1 MLLKDFTKDTGFIV
15 LQTRGEEG
23 YDLAAPQYSSEMKAE
38 DEDGIKV
45 YEFSLK
51 DDYTKSAKISI
62 KKQMSVNKNKYVP
75 EVGARFQIIDPHG
88 DVVDTLTTN
97 EKEKQHPF
105 RWRSVSI
112 PCIRLTAIR
121 NMR

>member
-45 YEFSLK
+45 YE
-51 DDYTKSAKISI
+51 
-62 KKQMSVNKNKYVP
+62 SV
-75 EVGARFQIIDPHG
+75 
-88 DVVDTLTTN
+88 
-97 EKEKQHPF
+97 
-105 RWRSVSI
+105 
-112 PCIRLTAIR
+112 
-121 NMR
+121 